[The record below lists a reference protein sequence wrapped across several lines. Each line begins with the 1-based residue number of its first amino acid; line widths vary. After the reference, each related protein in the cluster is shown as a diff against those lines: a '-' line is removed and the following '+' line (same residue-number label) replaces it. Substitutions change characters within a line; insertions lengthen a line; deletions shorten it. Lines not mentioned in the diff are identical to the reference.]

1 MVEKRQEED
10 LLKHTGDEK
19 WMAKSRVG
27 EEKVRE
33 LVGDNRRI
41 LELLRLER
49 ARNGDLEGQL
59 ERYNE

>member
-1 MVEKRQEED
+1 MV
-10 LLKHTGDEK
+10 KHEGDGK

-27 EEKVRE
+27 EEKVKE

-49 ARNGDLEGQL
+49 ARNGDLEG
-59 ERYNE
+59 